1 MVIVYLVNLL
11 TNVNALMVGWERVAV
26 QVYILAVVCFKSAS
40 VPPMCIITDMFFWIT
55 FYINYYYI
63 FLRLDVNEC
72 DTDNGGCQ
80 QTCNN
85 RDGAFYCSCDRGY
98 TVNRNHLDCDGSLKQ
113 ALSQLKHME
122 L

>member
-1 MVIVYLVNLL
+1 
-11 TNVNALMVGWERVAV
+11 MVGWERVVV
-26 QVYILAVVCFKSAS
+26 QVYVLTVVCSKTIS
-40 VPPMCIITDMFFWIT
+40 VPITDMFSWIT
-55 FYINYYYI
+55 FHINI
-63 FLRLDVNEC
+63 FLCLDVNEC

-98 TVNRNHLDCDGSLKQ
+98 TVNINHLDCDGSLKQ
-113 ALSQLKHME
+113 LKHME